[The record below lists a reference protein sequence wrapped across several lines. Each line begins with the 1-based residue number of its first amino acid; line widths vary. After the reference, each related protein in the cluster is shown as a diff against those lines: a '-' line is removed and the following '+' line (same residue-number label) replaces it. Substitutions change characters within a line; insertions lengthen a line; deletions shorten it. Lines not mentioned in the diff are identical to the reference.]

1 MGCISSRVSLSSHQQ
16 SIDCESSFNCPL
28 VEFRHRLVC
37 DTMSSS
43 ANKVSG
49 GVKSDPF
56 KNEMQSRVQAL
67 AMGEGIKSG
76 MHHYCQYNRRNMSSL

>member
-1 MGCISSRVSLSSHQQ
+1 LDIYFRVIYNQNIESHRSIALQSR
-16 SIDCESSFNCPL
+16 F
-28 VEFRHRLVC
+28 VEFQYRTVS

-76 MHHYCQYNRRNMSSL
+76 MIRLSQ